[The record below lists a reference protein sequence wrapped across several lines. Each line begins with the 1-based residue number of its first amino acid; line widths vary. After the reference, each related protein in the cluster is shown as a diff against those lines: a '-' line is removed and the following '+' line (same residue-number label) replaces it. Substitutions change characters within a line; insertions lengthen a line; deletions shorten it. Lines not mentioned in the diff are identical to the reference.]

1 MLQTILLYIPLSIIG
16 IWRWSYWVVRQTG
29 AYLYR
34 RRARKIELTPA
45 SDVKLSLTVV
55 TPVYNED
62 EALFKRAVDS
72 WIANG
77 VDEIIA
83 VIDKS
88 NTRHI
93 LNFEKLYVTRKDVK
107 CRLVVTPKPGK
118 RAALCDGIERSG
130 GDLIALVDSDTVWN
144 DNVRDL
150 VLPYFVDPKMGGVT
164 VSQRISN
171 PDSISNVLF
180 DILLWNRYHEEVP
193 FLLGLGKAYNTL
205 SGRTAVYRREALL
218 DTKYDNIHQ
227 LMHEF
232 FFNAR
237 AVSGDDKRLSHL
249 ILEQGWSVGFA
260 QDAVVYT
267 QGLDRL
273 NIFLK
278 QRLRWTRNSWRADL
292 RAIKRGWVF
301 KYPVLAYFMLDRFV
315 QPFFMLLGPTAAVVG
330 AVEGQWLFVGILV
343 AWWVLSRTV
352 RLFSYFRHYPKRS
365 GYLPAYIIYSYV
377 NALMKV
383 YALATILENSWA
395 TRWHKSRLRRRLLRR
410 GSTLAAGFAGVAL
423 VLLLVV
429 SFVVR
434 VNKQAA
440 VTVPQPT
447 PVIGN
452 EFAVPQSLIA
462 NVPQVPKLPVGAVLP
477 TGVKTYVTTP
487 GDTLAGLAA
496 QFNMNIV
503 ILKKLNGI
511 TDPDKINTGTTLIYY
526 PTQPSAPGAAR

>member
-16 IWRWSYWVVRQTG
+16 IWRWSYWMVRVSG
-29 AYLYR
+29 ARAYR
-34 RRARKIELTPA
+34 RRTRKTELIPARHINLK
-45 SDVKLSLTVV
+45 LTVV

-62 EALFKRAVDS
+62 EALFKQAIES

-88 NTRHI
+88 NTHHI
-93 LNFEKLYVTRKDVK
+93 INFEKTYVPRKDVK
-107 CRLVVTPKPGK
+107 CRLIVTPKPGK
-118 RAALCDGIERSG
+118 RAALCDGIEQSR
-130 GDLIALVDSDTVWN
+130 GDLVALVDSDTVWG
-144 DNVRDL
+144 DGVRDH
-150 VLPYFVDPKMGGVT
+150 VLPHFVDPKMGGVT

-205 SGRTAVYRREALL
+205 SGRTAIYRRQALL
-218 DTKYDNIHQ
+218 NGTYDNIHE

-249 ILEQGWSVGFA
+249 ILEQGWKVAFA
-260 QDAVVYT
+260 QEAVVYT
-267 QGLDRL
+267 KGLDHL
-273 NIFLK
+273 KIFFK

-292 RAIKRGWVF
+292 RAVKRGWIF
-301 KYPVLAYFMLDRFV
+301 KYPVLAYFILDRFV
-315 QPFFMLLGPTAAVVG
+315 QPFFMLLGPTAAVIG
-330 AVEGQWLFVGILV
+330 AFQRQWLFVGILA

-352 RLFSYFRHYPKRS
+352 RLFSYFRHYPKRFI
-365 GYLPAYIIYSYV
+365 YLPAYIIYTYA

-395 TRWHKSRLRRRLLRR
+395 TRWHKSRLRRRLFRR
-410 GSTLAAGFAGVAL
+410 WSTLAAGVAGVVL
-423 VLLLVV
+423 VLFFVM
-429 SFVVR
+429 SFVR
-434 VNKQAA
+434 QANKQTAI
-440 VTVPQPT
+440 TIPQPA
-447 PVIGN
+447 PVADN
-452 EFAVPQSLIA
+452 EFAVPQNLTASIA
-462 NVPQVPKLPVGAVLP
+462 SVPKLPAGAILP
-477 TGVKTYVTTP
+477 SGVKTYVTKP
-487 GDTLAGLAA
+487 GDTLADLAS

-503 ILKKLNGI
+503 VLKKLNGI

-526 PTQPSAPGAAR
+526 PAQAPAGGKP